1 MIMPSP
7 QMQEVIN
14 RLRQRRETPSSQPPQ
29 TYEEILGPYSLAD
42 QVNPLPADVSVTDL
56 NSDGVP
62 AHWLH
67 IPNAGDGRVLM
78 FVHGGGYSLGS
89 LRSDGE
95 LAAQIGR
102 AAEMH
107 VFFPEYRL
115 APEHLFPAA
124 FDDVLASWQWL
135 RGVRGVAAESVVLAG
150 DSAGSGLTLALLQTL
165 RDAGDS
171 LPAGAVLI
179 SPLLDLT
186 ASGASIIERADEDLV
201 FTPDLIKSMAPTYL
215 GDADPKTPAASP
227 LFGSMAGLPP
237 LLVQVGSA
245 ELLLSDS
252 ERLASAAAEAGV
264 DITLHVGEGLPHVYQ
279 AAVATPEA
287 VSAMRQIADFIRRL

>member
-1 MIMPSP
+1 MPSP

-14 RLRQRRETPSSQPPQ
+14 RLRQRRATPSSQPPQ
-29 TYEEILGPYSLAD
+29 TYEEILGPYSLAN

-56 NSDGVP
+56 SANGVP

-67 IPNAGDGRVLM
+67 IPNAAGDGRVLM

-115 APEHLFPAA
+115 APEHRFPAA

-135 RGVRGVAAESVVLAG
+135 RAVRGVSAESVVLAG
-150 DSAGSGLTLALLQTL
+150 DSAGGGLSLALLQTL

-171 LPAGAVLI
+171 LPAGAVLL

-201 FTPDLIKSMAPTYL
+201 FTPDLIKGMAPTYL

-287 VSAMRQIADFIRRL
+287 LSAMRQIADFIRRL

>member
-1 MIMPSP
+1 MPSP

-56 NSDGVP
+56 NADGVP

-67 IPNAGDGRVLM
+67 IPNAGDGGVLM
-78 FVHGGGYSLGS
+78 FLHGGGYSLGS

-287 VSAMRQIADFIRRL
+287 ISAMRQIADFIRRL

>member
-1 MIMPSP
+1 MPSP

-14 RLRQRRETPSSQPPQ
+14 RLRQRRATPSSQPPQ

-56 NSDGVP
+56 IADGVP

-115 APEHLFPAA
+115 APEHRFPAA

-135 RGVRGVAAESVVLAG
+135 RAVRGVAAESVVLAG
-150 DSAGSGLTLALLQTL
+150 DSAGGGLTLALLQTL

-171 LPAGAVLI
+171 LPAGAVLL

-186 ASGASIIERADEDLV
+186 ASGASIIERAEEDLV

-215 GDADPKTPAASP
+215 GDADPKMPAASP

-252 ERLASAAAEAGV
+252 ERLARVAAEAGV

-287 VSAMRQIADFIRRL
+287 LSAMRQIADFIRRL

>member
-1 MIMPSP
+1 MPSP

-14 RLRQRRETPSSQPPQ
+14 RLRQRRDTPSSQPPQ

-42 QVNPLPADVSVTDL
+42 QVNPLPADVSVNDL
-56 NSDGVP
+56 NADGVP

-135 RGVRGVAAESVVLAG
+135 RGVRGSPRSPSSWPA
-150 DSAGSGLTLALLQTL
+150 TL
-165 RDAGDS
+165 R
-171 LPAGAVLI
+171 V
-179 SPLLDLT
+179 
-186 ASGASIIERADEDLV
+186 AD
-201 FTPDLIKSMAPTYL
+201 
-215 GDADPKTPAASP
+215 
-227 LFGSMAGLPP
+227 
-237 LLVQVGSA
+237 
-245 ELLLSDS
+245 
-252 ERLASAAAEAGV
+252 
-264 DITLHVGEGLPHVYQ
+264 
-279 AAVATPEA
+279 
-287 VSAMRQIADFIRRL
+287 

>member
-1 MIMPSP
+1 MPSP

-14 RLRQRRETPSSQPPQ
+14 RLRQRRATPSSQPPQ
-29 TYEEILGPYSLAD
+29 TYEEILGPYSLAN

-56 NSDGVP
+56 SANGVP

-115 APEHLFPAA
+115 APEHRFPAA

-135 RGVRGVAAESVVLAG
+135 RAVRGVSAESVVLAG
-150 DSAGSGLTLALLQTL
+150 DSAGGGLTLALLQTL

-171 LPAGAVLI
+171 LPAGAVLL

-287 VSAMRQIADFIRRL
+287 LSAMRQIADFIRRL

>member
-1 MIMPSP
+1 MPSP

-14 RLRQRRETPSSQPPQ
+14 RLRQRRATPPSQPPQ

-56 NSDGVP
+56 IADGVP

-67 IPNAGDGRVLM
+67 IPNAGFSGRVLM

-115 APEHLFPAA
+115 APEHRFPAA

-135 RGVRGVAAESVVLAG
+135 RAVRGVSAESVVLAG
-150 DSAGSGLTLALLQTL
+150 DSAGGGLTLALLQTL

-171 LPAGAVLI
+171 LPAGAVLM
-179 SPLLDLT
+179 SPLLDLS

-237 LLVQVGSA
+237 LLAQVGSA

-287 VSAMRQIADFIRRL
+287 ESAMRQIADFIRRL

>member
-1 MIMPSP
+1 MPSP

-14 RLRQRRETPSSQPPQ
+14 LLRQRRATPSSQPPQ

-42 QVNPLPADVSVTDL
+42 QVNPLPADVSVNDL
-56 NSDGVP
+56 NADGVP

-150 DSAGSGLTLALLQTL
+150 DSAGGGLTLALLQTL

>member
-1 MIMPSP
+1 
-7 QMQEVIN
+7 VK
-14 RLRQRRETPSSQPPQ
+14 
-29 TYEEILGPYSLAD
+29 
-42 QVNPLPADVSVTDL
+42 PLPADVSVTDL
-56 NSDGVP
+56 NADGVP

-115 APEHLFPAA
+115 APEHRFPAA

-150 DSAGSGLTLALLQTL
+150 DSAGGGLTLALLQTL

>member
-1 MIMPSP
+1 MPSP

-14 RLRQRRETPSSQPPQ
+14 RLRQRRATPSSQPPQ

-56 NSDGVP
+56 NADGVP

-115 APEHLFPAA
+115 ATGAPIPSRLRRRAGL
-124 FDDVLASWQWL
+124 LAVAPGRARGR
-135 RGVRGVAAESVVLAG
+135 RGVRRPG
-150 DSAGSGLTLALLQTL
+150 
-165 RDAGDS
+165 
-171 LPAGAVLI
+171 
-179 SPLLDLT
+179 
-186 ASGASIIERADEDLV
+186 
-201 FTPDLIKSMAPTYL
+201 
-215 GDADPKTPAASP
+215 
-227 LFGSMAGLPP
+227 
-237 LLVQVGSA
+237 
-245 ELLLSDS
+245 
-252 ERLASAAAEAGV
+252 
-264 DITLHVGEGLPHVYQ
+264 
-279 AAVATPEA
+279 
-287 VSAMRQIADFIRRL
+287 RRLCG

>member
-1 MIMPSP
+1 MR
-7 QMQEVIN
+7 N
-14 RLRQRRETPSSQPPQ
+14 T
-29 TYEEILGPYSLAD
+29 GPYSLAD

-56 NSDGVP
+56 NADGVP

-67 IPNAGDGRVLM
+67 IPNAGGGRVLM

-186 ASGASIIERADEDLV
+186 ASGPRLSSELTRTGLHPRLDQVWRPPISA
-201 FTPDLIKSMAPTYL
+201 TPIPRRR
-215 GDADPKTPAASP
+215 
-227 LFGSMAGLPP
+227 
-237 LLVQVGSA
+237 
-245 ELLLSDS
+245 
-252 ERLASAAAEAGV
+252 RLAAVRIDGRTAAPARPGRKRRV
-264 DITLHVGEGLPHVYQ
+264 
-279 AAVATPEA
+279 AAQRLRTPRE
-287 VSAMRQIADFIRRL
+287 RGR

>member
-1 MIMPSP
+1 MPSP

-14 RLRQRRETPSSQPPQ
+14 RLRQRRDTPSSQPPQ

-42 QVNPLPADVSVTDL
+42 QVNPLPADVSVNDL
-56 NSDGVP
+56 NADGVP

-237 LLVQVGSA
+237 LFVQVGSA

>member
-1 MIMPSP
+1 M
-7 QMQEVIN
+7 
-14 RLRQRRETPSSQPPQ
+14 
-29 TYEEILGPYSLAD
+29 
-42 QVNPLPADVSVTDL
+42 
-56 NSDGVP
+56 
-62 AHWLH
+62 
-67 IPNAGDGRVLM
+67 LM
-78 FVHGGGYSLGS
+78 FVHGGGYTLGS
-89 LRSDGE
+89 LRSHGE
-95 LAAQIGR
+95 LATRIGR

-115 APEHLFPAA
+115 APEHRFPAA

-135 RGVRGVAAESVVLAG
+135 RAVRGVAAESVVLAG
-150 DSAGSGLTLALLQTL
+150 DSAGGGLTLALLQTL

-186 ASGASIIERADEDLV
+186 ASGASIIERADEDPV
-201 FTPDLIKSMAPTYL
+201 FTPDRIKSMAPTYL
-215 GDADPKTPAASP
+215 GDADLKTPAASP

>member
-1 MIMPSP
+1 MPSP

-14 RLRQRRETPSSQPPQ
+14 RLRQRRATPSSQPPQ

-56 NSDGVP
+56 IADGVP
-62 AHWLH
+62 AHWLQ

-115 APEHLFPAA
+115 APEHRFPAA

-150 DSAGSGLTLALLQTL
+150 DSAGGGLTLALLQTL

-179 SPLLDLT
+179 SPLLDLS
-186 ASGASIIERADEDLV
+186 ASGASIIERAEEDLV

-245 ELLLSDS
+245 ELLLSVS
-252 ERLASAAAEAGV
+252 ERLESAAAEAGV

-287 VSAMRQIADFIRRL
+287 LSAMRQIADFIRRL

>member
-1 MIMPSP
+1 MPSP

-14 RLRQRRETPSSQPPQ
+14 RLRQRRDTPSSQPPQ

-42 QVNPLPADVSVTDL
+42 QVNPLPADVSVNDL
-56 NSDGVP
+56 NADGVP

-67 IPNAGDGRVLM
+67 IPNGDGRVLM

-186 ASGASIIERADEDLV
+186 ASGVDYRASRRGLV

-237 LLVQVGSA
+237 LFVQVGSA

-279 AAVATPEA
+279 AAVATPEGCQRHA
-287 VSAMRQIADFIRRL
+287 PDR

>member
-1 MIMPSP
+1 MPSP

-14 RLRQRRETPSSQPPQ
+14 RLRQRRATPSSQPPQ
-29 TYEEILGPYSLAD
+29 TYDEILGPYSLAN

-56 NSDGVP
+56 SANGVP

-115 APEHLFPAA
+115 APEHRYPAA

-135 RGVRGVAAESVVLAG
+135 RAVRGVAAESVVLVG
-150 DSAGSGLTLALLQTL
+150 DSAGGGLTLALLQTL

-171 LPAGAVLI
+171 LPAGAVLM

-186 ASGASIIERADEDLV
+186 ASGASIIERAEEDLV
-201 FTPDLIKSMAPTYL
+201 FTPDLIKGMAPTYL

-237 LLVQVGSA
+237 LLIQVGSA

-287 VSAMRQIADFIRRL
+287 ESAMRQIADFIRRL

>member
-1 MIMPSP
+1 MPSP

-14 RLRQRRETPSSQPPQ
+14 RLRQRRATPSSQPPQ
-29 TYEEILGPYSLAD
+29 TYEEILGPYSLAN

-56 NSDGVP
+56 SANGVP

-67 IPNAGDGRVLM
+67 IPNAAGDGRVLM

-115 APEHLFPAA
+115 APEHRFPAA

-135 RGVRGVAAESVVLAG
+135 RAVRGVAAESVVLVG
-150 DSAGSGLTLALLQTL
+150 DSAGGGLTLALLQTL

-171 LPAGAVLI
+171 LPAGAVLL

-186 ASGASIIERADEDLV
+186 ASGASIIERAEEDLV
-201 FTPDLIKSMAPTYL
+201 FTPDLIKGMAPTYL

-287 VSAMRQIADFIRRL
+287 LSAMRQIADFIRRL